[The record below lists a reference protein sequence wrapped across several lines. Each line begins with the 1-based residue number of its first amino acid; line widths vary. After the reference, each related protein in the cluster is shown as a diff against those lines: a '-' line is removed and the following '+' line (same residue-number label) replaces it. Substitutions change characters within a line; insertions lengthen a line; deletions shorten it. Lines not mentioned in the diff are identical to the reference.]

1 MDPHG
6 PYKCDKERFRELRK
20 SPSLGKDRKLSSEEH
35 EELGYLSDTRTP
47 WLKNARARIHRSF
60 WRACYA
66 ANVAVFDAQL
76 VPLLRSLEAGPRSAD
91 TAVLFTSDHG
101 EALLDHK
108 ANGLIQRGWEH
119 GWNLHFHQTMVPMI
133 VRLPDGV
140 RGGSRVT
147 AAVTGL
153 DIAPTLL
160 RLAGVSPPKSMQGR
174 DMLSKRPASSSDQ
187 SGWVF
192 SSGVKRRNKTV
203 SVQNHRYKM
212 IIDQDSGNLALY
224 DRREDPGELS
234 NIAGYKPSL
243 VEQLRKMVAARAETL
258 TALDLLPV
266 LAGNVDP
273 AIIEELRAL
282 GYLAE

>member
-1 MDPHG
+1 
-6 PYKCDKERFRELRK
+6 
-20 SPSLGKDRKLSSEEH
+20 
-35 EELGYLSDTRTP
+35 
-47 WLKNARARIHRSF
+47 
-60 WRACYA
+60 
-66 ANVAVFDAQL
+66 
-76 VPLLRSLEAGPRSAD
+76 
-91 TAVLFTSDHG
+91 
-101 EALLDHK
+101 
-108 ANGLIQRGWEH
+108 
-119 GWNLHFHQTMVPMI
+119 
-133 VRLPDGV
+133 
-140 RGGSRVT
+140 
-147 AAVTGL
+147 
-153 DIAPTLL
+153 
-160 RLAGVSPPKSMQGR
+160 
-174 DMLSKRPASSSDQ
+174 MLSKRPASSSDQ

-212 IIDQDSGNLALY
+212 IIDQDSGSLALY